1 MMDLVEG
8 ENWKEVFKYATKMS
22 KDGASVCTYEQFC
35 LLDDIFSKKHMIQ
48 GYGLFEGIDKDIEDN
63 DPTAE
68 ILFTKILIMLDR
80 KETPE
85 RDVDIYLDKLVDE
98 LKHSGLTVISKRMSF
113 AYLESVK
120 DALRAD
126 GKLDVEDGFEP
137 F

>member
-1 MMDLVEG
+1 
-8 ENWKEVFKYATKMS
+8 
-22 KDGASVCTYEQFC
+22 
-35 LLDDIFSKKHMIQ
+35 MIQ
-48 GYGLFEGIDKDIEDN
+48 GYGVLEGVDGEAEI

-85 RDVDIYLDKLVDE
+85 RDVDIYLDKLVEE

-120 DALRAD
+120 DMLRAD